1 VPIPLEVQS
10 RSIQVSPRVVHAFHA
25 VPAFEDPN
33 HRLLRHVVRLLTV
46 TCDQDERAKELAML
60 GLEERLEGRS
70 TRHVRPFAGRSIDHA
85 MMKHL
90 ARRVRDCQRRRFL
103 ELIRERAD
111 IRDQARIE
119 PFYAP
124 QEDEAP

>member
-1 VPIPLEVQS
+1 MPIPVQIQS
-10 RSIQVSPRVVHAFHA
+10 RPIQVSRRVVQAFHA

-60 GLEERLEGRS
+60 SLEECLECRS

-85 MMKHL
+85 MMKHP
-90 ARRVRDCQRRRFL
+90 ARRVRDGQCRRFL
-103 ELIRERAD
+103 EVIRERAD
-111 IRDQARIE
+111 IRGGARIE
-119 PFYAP
+119 QYYAP

>member
-1 VPIPLEVQS
+1 
-10 RSIQVSPRVVHAFHA
+10 
-25 VPAFEDPN
+25 
-33 HRLLRHVVRLLTV
+33 
-46 TCDQDERAKELAML
+46 
-60 GLEERLEGRS
+60 
-70 TRHVRPFAGRSIDHA
+70 